1 MFFSLANLLNQP
13 SNPLSTFLIFS
24 SLLAKITQ
32 PFSLKRWNTNKI
44 LAPTSKN
51 TKSLE
56 ISGFAKSPI
65 FKWVQIPLMLLQDF
79 Y

>member
-32 PFSLKRWNTNKI
+32 PFSLKGGTLTKFWPHI
-44 LAPTSKN
+44 KN

>member
-32 PFSLKRWNTNKI
+32 PFSLKGGT
-44 LAPTSKN
+44 L
-51 TKSLE
+51 TKFWLTKGHELE
-56 ISGFAKSPI
+56 NE
-65 FKWVQIPLMLLQDF
+65 
-79 Y
+79 